1 MTRSKLI
8 LFIIGLFCTLTLY
21 SQQNNIRFKRITINE
36 GLSLSS
42 VYCIFQDSKGF
53 MWFGTE
59 DGLNRYDGKNFTI
72 YRSNPEDSNSISYK
86 WIEQIIEDSTGNL
99 WFGSR
104 GGLTRF
110 NPVTEIFTQYRG
122 IEPNRQLSND
132 TITHLFEDQNN
143 RLWVGS
149 LKGITCIN
157 TKLGVIEKD
166 EYPKGLNSK
175 INCFLADSKNF
186 WIGTEL
192 GLFYYDSEQKSFKEI
207 ELLKS
212 GSKWNVTSLASTDKY
227 LWVGTSNGVISIS
240 KNSLTVDAQNFLNG
254 LHIENIL
261 PDSANG
267 LWVVTNNALFR
278 KDNSS
283 ENFHKA
289 VRSFEVTNSLSINT
303 NKPILK
309 SSNEEIWFGTFGSGI
324 YRINP
329 LTNQKS
335 HYQNNSADPQSLSE
349 NSINC
354 IYEDRNG
361 IIWIGTFGAGISI
374 YDPQSHKFELFKNNP
389 LNKNSLVS
397 NFVWSVWEDH
407 NGDLWIGTNNKGISK
422 YIVKRDSFVHYDVR
436 KSDNSPYS
444 AIRKVLEDRKNNIW
458 IGTDGEGLFKLN
470 PITGHKTQYKHI
482 SNNNTSLC
490 DNSVRVIF
498 EDSEGIIWIGTRGG
512 LSRYHDKTN
521 NFTQYKHIE
530 GNTKSLSHNFIYST
544 IYEDSKGLLWI
555 GTYGGGLNIY
565 DKKTNTFKSYQYNK
579 NTKDGLSDNVVFSV
593 YEDKNGIFWLGT
605 NNKLNR
611 FDAKTGLFSHFG
623 TEEGLPNNVVY
634 GVLPDDFGNLWLST
648 NNGICRF
655 STKDYSV
662 KNFTVD
668 DGLQSKEFNG
678 GAFHKGK
685 SGKLYFGGVYG
696 LNAIDPNIKF
706 IEERTYNVVLTKL
719 EIHGQKV
726 RVSHSNAKNS
736 NNLIHYSKAND
747 SYYLKK
753 SIAYTDSIELEYAQR
768 FFSIEFSSLSSF
780 STDKINYTYQ
790 LQGLEN
796 KWVHSGNRNYVSYSN
811 LSPGKYIFK
820 VKAQNQDKQWTEHSK
835 ELFIEIFPPFYL
847 TWWFILLEIII
858 GTIITI
864 FIYRFLLN
872 TRTNKLLIQ
881 QNERIRS
888 TNLQLKELNA
898 TKDKFF
904 RIISHDLKN
913 PFTSLLS
920 ISEMIHE
927 NYDLVED
934 QEKRT
939 GIKKVHESVKHIYTL
954 LENLLTWSKSQTN
967 KIDFHAE
974 IFNLTDLVEQ
984 SICLYSASAE
994 KKEIKIILL
1003 NSEKNLAFADQNMC
1017 SLIIRNLINN
1027 AIKFSEPKSQIEIDI
1042 QDKNDFLEVQITDH
1056 GIGIAKENIDK
1067 LFRID
1072 LKYKST
1078 GTAGEKGTGLGLLLC
1093 KEFVESNGGKIW
1105 VESTLGEGSTFHLH
1119 IPRSK

>member
-8 LFIIGLFCTLTLY
+8 LFIVGLFCNLTLF

-72 YRSNPEDSNSISYK
+72 YRSNPENTNSISYK
-86 WIEQIIEDSTGNL
+86 WIEQIIEDNSGNL

-132 TITHLFEDQNN
+132 TITHLFEDHSN
-143 RLWVGS
+143 RLWIGS

-157 TKLGVIEKD
+157 TKLGMIEKN
-166 EYPKGLNSK
+166 EYAKGLNSK
-175 INCFLADSKNF
+175 INCFLADNNNF
-186 WIGTEL
+186 WVGSEL
-192 GLFYYDSEQKSFKEI
+192 GLFYYEFEKQSFKEI
-207 ELLKS
+207 ELPKS
-212 GSKWNVTSLASTDKY
+212 DSRWNVTSLVRTDKY
-227 LWVGTSNGVISIS
+227 LWVGTNNGLLSIS
-240 KNSLTVDAQNFLNG
+240 RDSLTEDSHNFLSG
-254 LHIENIL
+254 LHIENISS
-261 PDSANG
+261 DSANG
-267 LWVVTNNALFR
+267 LWVATNKALFR
-278 KDNSS
+278 KDHSS
-283 ENFHKA
+283 ENFQKA
-289 VRSFEVTNSLSINT
+289 ISSFEVTNSLSINT

-309 SSNEEIWFGTFGSGI
+309 SNSEEIWFGTFGSGI

-329 LTNQKS
+329 STNQTS
-335 HYQNNSADPQSLSE
+335 HYTNNSADPQSLSE

-374 YDPQSHKFELFKNNP
+374 YDPQSHKFELLKNNP
-389 LNKNSLVS
+389 LSENSLIS
-397 NFVWSVWEDH
+397 NFVWSAWEDH

-436 KSDNSPYS
+436 ESDNYPYS
-444 AIRKVLEDRKNNIW
+444 TIRKVLEDRKNNIW

-470 PITGHKTQYKHI
+470 PLTGNKTQYKHI
-482 SNNNTSLC
+482 PNDSTSLC

-498 EDSEGIIWIGTRGG
+498 EDSEGIIWVGTRGG
-512 LSRYHDKTN
+512 LNRYHEKN
-521 NFTQYKHIE
+521 HNFTQYKHIE
-530 GNTKSLSHNFIYST
+530 GNTESLSNNFIYST

-565 DKKTNTFKSYQYNK
+565 DKKTNTFKSYQYNE

-593 YEDKNGIFWLGT
+593 YEDINGKFWLGT
-605 NNKLNR
+605 NNKLNC
-611 FDAKTGLFSHFG
+611 FDAQTGIFSHFG
-623 TEEGLPNNVVY
+623 TKEGLPNNVIY
-634 GVLPDDFGNLWLST
+634 GILPDNFGNLWLST

-655 STKDYSV
+655 STQDYSV

-678 GAFHKGK
+678 GAFHRGK

-696 LNAIDPNIKF
+696 LNVIDPNLNL
-706 IEERTYNVVLTKL
+706 IEERRYNIVLTKL
-719 EIHGQKV
+719 EIHGQEV
-726 RVSHSNAKNS
+726 LVDHSTNKNS
-736 NNLIHYSKAND
+736 NNLIHYSKETD

-753 SIAYTDSIELEYAQR
+753 SIAYTDSIELDYDYR
-768 FFSIEFSSLSSF
+768 FFSIEFSSLSSY
-780 STDKINYTYQ
+780 SSDKINYTYR
-790 LQGLEN
+790 LQGLEQ
-796 KWVHSGNRNYVSYSN
+796 KWVNFGNRNYVSYSN
-811 LSPGKYIFK
+811 LSPGEYIFQ
-820 VKAQNQDKQWTEHSK
+820 VKAQNQDGQWSEHPK

-847 TWWFILLEIII
+847 TWWFILIEIII

-881 QNERIRS
+881 QNERISS
-888 TNLQLKELNA
+888 TNLQLKELIA

-920 ISEMIHE
+920 ISEMIQE

-934 QEKRT
+934 EEKRT
-939 GIKKVHESVKHIYTL
+939 GIQKIHESVKHIYTL

-984 SICLYSASAE
+984 SICLYKASAD
-994 KKEIKIILL
+994 KKEIKIVML

-1017 SLIIRNLINN
+1017 SLIVRNLINN

-1042 QDKNDFLEVQITDH
+1042 QDKNDFLEVQIIDH

-1093 KEFVESNGGKIW
+1093 KEFAEANGGKIW
-1105 VESTLGEGSTFHLH
+1105 VESTFGEGSTFYLR
-1119 IPRSK
+1119 IPQSK

>member
-8 LFIIGLFCTLTLY
+8 LLFVGLFCTLTLF

-72 YRSNPEDSNSISYK
+72 YRSDPENSNSISNK
-86 WIEQIIEDSTGNL
+86 WIEQVLEDRSGNL

-104 GGLTRF
+104 GGLTQF
-110 NPVTEIFTQYRG
+110 NPVSEIFTQYRG
-122 IEPNRQLSND
+122 IEPNNQLSND
-132 TITHLFEDQNN
+132 TITHLYEDQNN

-157 TKLGVIEKD
+157 TKQGTIEKHN
-166 EYPKGLNSK
+166 YPKGLDSK
-175 INCFLADSKNF
+175 INCFLADTKNF
-186 WIGTEL
+186 WIGTKL
-192 GLFYYDSEQKSFKEI
+192 GLFHYDSEKKSFKEI
-207 ELLKS
+207 ELPKS
-212 GSKWNVTSLASTDKY
+212 DSKWNVTSLASADNY
-227 LWVGTSNGVISIS
+227 LWVGTSNGLLSIS
-240 KNSLTVDAQNFLNG
+240 RDSLTENAQLFLNG
-254 LHIENIL
+254 LHIENLL
-261 PDSANG
+261 PDRINS
-267 LWVVTNNALFR
+267 LWIVTNKALF
-278 KDNSS
+278 KTDNSS
-283 ENFHKA
+283 KIFHKA
-289 VRSFEVTNSLSINT
+289 VKSFEVTNSLSIST

-329 LTNQKS
+329 VSNQTS
-335 HYQNNSADPQSLSE
+335 HDTNNSADPQSLSE

-374 YDPQSHKFELFKNNP
+374 YNPQSHKFELFKNNP
-389 LNKNSLVS
+389 LSENSLAS
-397 NFVWSVWEDH
+397 NFVWSTWEDH

-436 KSDNSPYS
+436 KSVNDPYS
-444 AIRKVLEDRKNNIW
+444 AIRKVFEDRKNNIW

-470 PITGHKTQYKHI
+470 PFTGNKTQYKHI
-482 SNNNTSLC
+482 SNDSTSLC

-498 EDSEGIIWIGTRGG
+498 EDSEGIIWVGTRGG
-512 LSRYHDKTN
+512 LNRYHDKTN
-521 NFTQYKHIE
+521 KFTQYKHID
-530 GNTKSLSHNFIYST
+530 GDTKSLSHNFIYSS

-555 GTYGGGLNIY
+555 GTYGGGVNIY
-565 DKKTNTFKSYQYNK
+565 DKKNNTFKSYQYYD
-579 NTKDGLSDNVVFSV
+579 NTKNGLSDNVVFSV
-593 YEDKNGIFWLGT
+593 YEDEDGIFWLGT
-605 NNKLNR
+605 NTKLNR
-611 FDAKTGLFSHFG
+611 FDSQTGLFSHFG
-623 TEEGLPNNVVY
+623 IEEGLPNNVVY
-634 GVLPDDFGNLWLST
+634 GVLPDAFGNLWLST
-648 NNGICRF
+648 NNGIAKF
-655 STKDYSV
+655 STQDYSV

-678 GAFHKGK
+678 GAYHKGK

-696 LNAIDPNIKF
+696 LNVIDPNLKF
-706 IEERTYNVVLTKL
+706 IEERSYNIVLTKL
-719 EIHGQKV
+719 EIHGQEV
-726 RVSHSNAKNS
+726 LVDNSNAENF
-736 NNLIHYSKAND
+736 NNQIQYSKESD

-753 SIAYTDSIELEYAQR
+753 SIAYTDSIELEYDQR
-768 FFSIEFSSLSSF
+768 FFSIEFSSLSSY
-780 STDKINYTYQ
+780 SSDKINYTYR
-790 LQGLEN
+790 LQGLEK
-796 KWVHSGNRNYVSYSN
+796 KWVNSGNRNYVSYSN
-811 LSPGKYIFK
+811 LSPGEYVLQ
-820 VKAQNQDKQWTEHSK
+820 VKAQNQDGQWNKHSK
-835 ELFIEIFPPFYL
+835 ELFIEIFPPFYM
-847 TWWFILLEIII
+847 TWWFVFIEIIM

-864 FIYRFLLN
+864 FVYRFLLN
-872 TRTNKLLIQ
+872 AKTNRLLTQ
-881 QNERIRS
+881 QNEKIKCQ
-888 TNLQLKELNA
+888 NLQLKELNA

-927 NYDLVED
+927 NFDSVED

-939 GIKKVHESVKHIYTL
+939 GIRKVHESVKHIYTL
-954 LENLLTWSKSQTN
+954 LENLLTWSKSQTD
-967 KIDFHAE
+967 KIDFKAE

-984 SICLYSASAE
+984 SICLYTASAE

-1003 NSEKNLAFADQNMC
+1003 NSEKNIAFADQNMC
-1017 SLIIRNLINN
+1017 SLIVRNLINN
-1027 AIKFSEPKSQIEIDI
+1027 AIKFSEPKSQIEVDI
-1042 QDKNDFLEVQITDH
+1042 QDKNEFLEVQIIDH
-1056 GIGIAKENIDK
+1056 GIGIASENLDK

-1072 LKYKST
+1072 LKFKST

-1093 KEFVESNGGKIW
+1093 KEFAETNGGKIW
-1105 VESTLGEGSTFHLH
+1105 VESTIGEGSIFYLH
-1119 IPRSK
+1119 IPQSK